1 MPVDS
6 VPGSR
11 PRVSRRKRRLTS
23 VLRIRELLT
32 KSLVGTSPEEG
43 YNQADDVEYKPCG
56 SKVFRLNE
64 YTLGSP
70 RSFTSTIKSYYP
82 TRTKYRGML
91 FY

>member
-11 PRVSRRKRRLTS
+11 PKVSRRKRRPTS

-32 KSLVGTSPEEG
+32 KSLVRTSPEEG
-43 YNQADDVEYKPCG
+43 YNQADDVECKPCG